1 MGKTF
6 CPKFIWHW
14 FSFSYKKIVTQKS
27 YTFCIIFIENFR
39 EFIIIYAKM
48 KIIYTDELEE
58 LLYEDSRRYPQN
70 IADSYRDIIKIIQTA
85 DNSMQLHTFK
95 FLNMHQLK
103 WDKKWIWSV
112 RIDYHRR
119 LLFRILNDWKI
130 EIIKLVS
137 ITNHYE

>member
-1 MGKTF
+1 M
-6 CPKFIWHW
+6 
-14 FSFSYKKIVTQKS
+14 TQKS

-58 LLYEDSRRYPQN
+58 LLYENSRRYPQN
-70 IADSYRDIIKIIQTA
+70 VADSYRDIIKIIQTA

-119 LLFRILNDWKI
+119 LLFTILNDWKI